1 MTSLTCVQ
9 GYSQLERLLRPP
21 EGQYIC
27 TYWVLYN
34 SQLERSFSTIYF
46 TIYRRSALI
55 QGILCIW
62 QPDRL
67 FLGRL
72 TTIFTELLRM
82 KDIRVLLFYAVVNR
96 GVLRVRT
103 VCQQQA
109 SNLHTLLHSCTT
121 SIMLC
126 WHEVLVSED
135 CRGADLISFEI
146 DVMWDASHITT
157 LSPQTSAAIFRRF
170 LCNDIAIQA

>member
-1 MTSLTCVQ
+1 MTNLTCVQ

-21 EGQYIC
+21 EGQYIY

-34 SQLERSFSTIYF
+34 SQLEHSFSTIYF

-82 KDIRVLLFYAVVNR
+82 KDTRVLLFCAVVNR

-121 SIMLC
+121 SNYAMLAC
-126 WHEVLVSED
+126 VCRHKACIVFYIYLITLIREILQVFLVILYS
-135 CRGADLISFEI
+135 
-146 DVMWDASHITT
+146 DV
-157 LSPQTSAAIFRRF
+157 F
-170 LCNDIAIQA
+170 